1 MKTVG
6 SYEAQTHMPR
16 LLDEVA
22 RGRRSRFT
30 RRRMPA
36 AVLVPLPEPGAGA
49 KARQSKNFQS
59 YAKALPSE
67 RA

>member
-6 SYEAQTHMPR
+6 SYEAQTHLPR

-22 RGRRSRFT
+22 WGEEITIT

-36 AVLVPLPEPGAGA
+36 AVLVPLPEPGTGA